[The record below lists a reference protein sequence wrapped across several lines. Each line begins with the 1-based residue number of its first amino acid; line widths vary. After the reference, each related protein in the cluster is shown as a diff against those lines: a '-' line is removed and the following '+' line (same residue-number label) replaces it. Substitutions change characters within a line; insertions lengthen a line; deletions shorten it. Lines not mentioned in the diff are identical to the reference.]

1 MVKKC
6 KRQWGATGV
15 RGRVEQ
21 IRPYVFEV
29 SADASITA
37 RLSPDRRTQ
46 IEQFLKDRSIEV
58 PDPDSFFD
66 ALADAIG
73 LFDRGKWLRSKSLPA
88 AVRKNLV
95 HATDS
100 ALGLHDALNEFD
112 GNSRQLLG
120 EVVQGGIHS
129 LYDNI
134 KPVIRALQR
143 ALRLAGDYPQ
153 GGGDLP
159 EPHRFFLAAD
169 VKDAIKTH
177 LGIRD
182 TCTKNGFFVEVL
194 DAVFEEAT
202 RKPVKAVHE
211 LARAVIKHKV
221 KRKRPGGI
229 LDYVPPPKTI

>member
-6 KRQWGATGV
+6 KRQWGATGIG
-15 RGRVEQ
+15 GRVEQ
-21 IRPYVFEV
+21 IRPNVFEV

-37 RLSPDRRTQ
+37 RLSPDAREQ
-46 IEQFLKDRSIEV
+46 IETILNGKSIAV
-58 PDPDSFFD
+58 PDTEGFFD
-66 ALADAIG
+66 ALAIAIG
-73 LFDRGKWLRSKSLPA
+73 FFDLGKRLRGESLPA

-100 ALGLHDALNEFD
+100 ALGLHDALNELD

-134 KPVIRALQR
+134 KPVLRALQR

-153 GGGDLP
+153 GGGALP

-177 LGIRD
+177 LGIRA
-182 TCTKNGFFVEVL
+182 TCTKEGFFVKVL
-194 DAVFEEAT
+194 DVVLEEAT
-202 RKPVKAVHE
+202 GKEALAVHE

-221 KRKRPGGI
+221 KRKHPGGI
-229 LDYVPPPKTI
+229 IEYVPPPNPI

>member
-58 PDPDSFFD
+58 ANPDSFFD

-73 LFDRGKWLRSKSLPA
+73 FFDLGKRLRGESLPA

-100 ALGLHDALNEFD
+100 ALGLHDALNELD

-143 ALRLAGDYPQ
+143 TLRLAGDYPQ
-153 GGGDLP
+153 GGGDIP

-177 LGIRD
+177 LGIRA
-182 TCTKNGFFVEVL
+182 TCTKKGFFEEVL
-194 DAVFEEAT
+194 DAVLEEAT

-229 LDYVPPPKTI
+229 IEYVPPPNPI

>member
-73 LFDRGKWLRSKSLPA
+73 LFDWGKWLRSKSLPA

-177 LGIRD
+177 LGIRA

-229 LDYVPPPKTI
+229 IEYVPPPNPI

>member
-58 PDPDSFFD
+58 ADPDSFFD

-100 ALGLHDALNEFD
+100 ALGLHDALNELD
-112 GNSRQLLG
+112 GNSHQLLG

-169 VKDAIKTH
+169 VADAIETY
-177 LGIRD
+177 LGIPA
-182 TCTKNGFFVEVL
+182 TSTKSGIFIAILESVVT
-194 DAVFEEAT
+194 EAT
-202 RKPVKAVHE
+202 GKEALAVHE

-229 LDYVPPPKTI
+229 IEYVPPPNPI

>member
-46 IEQFLKDRSIEV
+46 IEQFLEDQSIEV
-58 PDPDSFFD
+58 ADPDGFFD
-66 ALADAIG
+66 ALAGAIG
-73 LFDRGKWLRSKSLPA
+73 LFDWGKRLRGKSLPA

-100 ALGLHDALNEFD
+100 ALGLHDALNELD

-169 VKDAIKTH
+169 VADAIETY
-177 LGIRD
+177 LGIPA
-182 TCTKNGFFVEVL
+182 TSTKRGIFIAILESVVT
-194 DAVFEEAT
+194 EAT
-202 RKPVKAVHE
+202 GKETLAVHE
-211 LARAVIKHKV
+211 LARAVIKHKI

-229 LDYVPPPKTI
+229 IEYVPPPNPI